1 MRKLLNAHYINIIWR
16 RLQELEVIDR
26 SIYLALFLFI
36 LQHKNSCKR
45 CGSGMKLF
53 MISSQLLILGT
64 HSLLKNEKVRKTNT
78 AGR

>member
-45 CGSGMKLF
+45 CGAYFRHEAIYDKLSTIDF
-53 MISSQLLILGT
+53 RNT
-64 HSLLKNEKVRKTNT
+64 FATEK
-78 AGR
+78 